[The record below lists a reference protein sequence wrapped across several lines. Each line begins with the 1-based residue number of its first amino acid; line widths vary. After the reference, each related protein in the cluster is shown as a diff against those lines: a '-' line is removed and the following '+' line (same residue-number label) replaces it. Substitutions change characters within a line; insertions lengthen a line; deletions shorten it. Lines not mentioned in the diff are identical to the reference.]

1 MSFRFSRDTARES
14 RKGRSNINLLFDDPC
29 VKRTKPLYNLTE
41 ISEKGKPS
49 ERVGRKAMGSKVSQ
63 AAYDDSP
70 AANISIILIFLIL
83 RGERNNGKEY

>member
-1 MSFRFSRDTARES
+1 MAEH
-14 RKGRSNINLLFDDPC
+14 INLLFDDPC

-63 AAYDDSP
+63 TAYDDSP
-70 AANISIILIFLIL
+70 AANISIILIYFLRL